1 MKNAQANNVSAEELT
16 EAFKPEKKPKDK
28 KKIISVVVFI
38 IGMVTLAVGVVFLLL
53 KLIGQNA
60 VQDGDYLVSAKNWV
74 LEDDE
79 KVIWDFEE
87 IGKGTLTTNN
97 HLNDYTFIW
106 ALEDRKL
113 KIETDWLYTLDDE
126 YDYTINQSEGKLIL
140 NDGEKEVV
148 FKANFETE

>member
-1 MKNAQANNVSAEELT
+1 MKNTQANNVSAEELT

-106 ALEDRKL
+106 ALEDGKL

>member
-53 KLIGQNA
+53 KLIEQNA

-106 ALEDRKL
+106 ALEDGKL

-140 NDGEKEVV
+140 NDGEKEII
-148 FKANFETE
+148 FKANFETD

>member
-1 MKNAQANNVSAEELT
+1 MKNTQANNVSAEELT

-106 ALEDRKL
+106 ALEDGKL

-140 NDGEKEVV
+140 NDGEKEII
-148 FKANFETE
+148 FKANFETD

>member
-106 ALEDRKL
+106 ALEDGKL

>member
-1 MKNAQANNVSAEELT
+1 
-16 EAFKPEKKPKDK
+16 
-28 KKIISVVVFI
+28 
-38 IGMVTLAVGVVFLLL
+38 MVTLAVGVVFLLL

-106 ALEDRKL
+106 ALEDGKL

>member
-38 IGMVTLAVGVVFLLL
+38 IGMVALAVGVVFLLL
-53 KLIGQNA
+53 KLIEQNA

-106 ALEDRKL
+106 ALEDGKL

-140 NDGEKEVV
+140 NDGEKEII
-148 FKANFETE
+148 FKANFETD